1 MLNAAGPCKHGAVR
15 RRTFAVLAAA
25 VAAIS
30 GVIAPPAR
38 WSAAAPTGTA
48 LRAIS
53 PNATQLIVGVA
64 DDWSSNRVILTRF
77 ERKPGGTWAQIGPG
91 IAARLGING
100 LAWGRG
106 LIEFGGVS
114 NVADSTGPEKVE
126 GDGRAPAG
134 IFRLETVYAYEVA
147 WGRRTTMPFV
157 AVGANDLFVE
167 DPTSDSYNTHIRL
180 DHAPATAWEK
190 KQQMEQGDAAHRLK
204 VFVGHNSHPPTPG
217 RGSAIFLHVW
227 RKQGAVPTTGCTAMS
242 FENLSTVVRWL
253 RPSANPAYVLLPKLV
268 YQSVRSAMDLPT
280 IER

>member
-1 MLNAAGPCKHGAVR
+1 M
-15 RRTFAVLAAA
+15 VLAAA

-30 GVIAPPAR
+30 GVIAAPGR
-38 WSAAAPTGTA
+38 WSAAAAGPTAT
-48 LRAIS
+48 LHTINPNTIS
-53 PNATQLIVGVA
+53 PNTTQLIVGVA

-77 ERKPGGTWAQIGPG
+77 ERKPGGTWARIGSD
-91 IAARLGING
+91 ISARLGAGG

-106 LIEFGGVS
+106 SIEFGGPS
-114 NVADSTGPEKVE
+114 NVANATGPEKVE

-134 IFRLETVYAYEVA
+134 VFPLETVYAYEAA
-147 WGRRTTMPFV
+147 WGKRTAMPFV
-157 AVGANDLFVE
+157 TVGVNDLFIE
-167 DPTSDSYNTHIRL
+167 DPTSNSYNTHIRL

-190 KQQMEQGDAAHRLK
+190 KEQMEQGDAAHRLK
-204 VFVGHNSHPPTPG
+204 VFVGHNSHSPTPG

-227 RKQGAVPTTGCTAMS
+227 RKNGAVPTTGCTAMS

-253 RPSANPAYVLLPKLV
+253 RPSADPAYVLLPKLV